1 MTNKNH
7 YIKISLVLIFL
18 TIILFL
24 IHYLIFGQGYNTAYY
39 SLMSVCLIP
48 INILAVTIVFENIL
62 EYNSKKEKLNKLNML
77 VGIFF
82 SEIGYELMR
91 IIISSDANA
100 KNLISSFSNLNEV
113 EKIIKNHKHN
123 INIHQIDIVALEN
136 LISDN
141 NTILITAISNDNVL
155 EHEIFTDL
163 LMSIM
168 HLKEE
173 LSFMK
178 KNNLYDIDFQHLKID
193 IMRVY
198 KNLTLQWIKYLYHLE
213 KFYPYLYKNAIQV
226 NPFIYN

>member
-123 INIHQIDIVALEN
+123 INIHQIDIANLEN